1 MLLQHPAKPSLMHL
15 QPTPLPAPLPLRSCH
30 TELRRPPPTSTD
42 LHRPATSPWPRT
54 YPMSRATTLAAPT
67 AGAAPPASPTQS
79 ATDTCNS
86 HLAPRAYTYPWP
98 FMEHVFNIHGA
109 SIPASR
115 SHPTFPSTAPPLST
129 PSPCLAPRTPP
140 VPEPEAGQADDASPP
155 QQHEFWSFLKLEQLE
170 FLSTLKQDS
179 RSSGP
184 P

>member
-109 SIPASR
+109 SLPASR
-115 SHPTFPSTAPPLST
+115 QGHHSGLLAAPPSRAAPPSGAAPPARAAPPAIVTCNSHLPHWNLGQHSLFPCHST
-129 PSPCLAPRTPP
+129 CHGSHGT
-140 VPEPEAGQADDASPP
+140 
-155 QQHEFWSFLKLEQLE
+155 
-170 FLSTLKQDS
+170 
-179 RSSGP
+179 
-184 P
+184 